1 MPARNTGG
9 RVAASMQGSCLC
21 GGVRFEVT
29 EPFVGVV
36 HCHCASCKKLSGGG
50 GTTSGLVATS
60 AIHVLAGEELLRTFQ
75 PADGKAKT
83 FCSACGSNVFG
94 AGYPESEASAVRL
107 TTLDAGLEQEPR
119 AHIFVRSVASWETL
133 PEDGLPRF
141 DERPG

>member
-9 RVAASMQGSCLC
+9 RVAAMQGSCLC
-21 GGVRFEVT
+21 GGVRFELT
-29 EPFVGVV
+29 GEFQGVV

-50 GTTSGLVATS
+50 GTTSGLIATGE
-60 AIHVLAGEELLRTFQ
+60 IRILQGEELLRTFQ

-83 FCSACGSNVFG
+83 FCVTCGSNLFG

-107 TTLDAGLEQEPR
+107 TTLDSGLEQAPR
-119 AHIFVRSVASWETL
+119 AHIFVRSLAAWETL
-133 PEDGLPRF
+133 PEDGLPRY